1 MTQTASLRPS
11 RRALIAGAGVM
22 LAAPALLAGAP
33 ATQRLTG
40 RAFGSGWAITL
51 PDAAPL
57 AGLHAAVDDVL
68 AGIDRQMSPWRADS
82 DITALN
88 MAGAGPRDLPGDT
101 AQVLAAALRLAHDSG
116 GAFDPTVGPL
126 VARWG
131 FGPIRQ
137 GDPQPDW
144 RHLTL
149 TGQTVTKAT
158 PGATADLCG
167 IAKGHALDRLAALM
181 AGRGA
186 HWLIDLG
193 GELAAGGQHPL
204 GRAWQVAI
212 EGSPGAAAEVLALR
226 GGMAVATSGSGVNG
240 YDLGGR
246 RVSHIID
253 PASGTPA
260 QGGLAQVSVIARS
273 ARFADGWA
281 TALFAAGEARA
292 LDMARQHGL
301 TTLMLTA
308 DGRRLETG
316 DLAAHLA

>member
-1 MTQTASLRPS
+1 MTQTASLLS

-22 LAAPALLAGAP
+22 LAAPAVLAGAP

-40 RAFGSGWAITL
+40 WAFGTGWAITL
-51 PDAAPL
+51 PDAAPV
-57 AGLHAAVDDVL
+57 AGLRAAVDDLL

-88 MAGAGPRDLPGDT
+88 RAGAGPRDLPDEA
-101 AQVLAAALRLAHDSG
+101 AQVLAAALRLARDSG

-137 GDPQPDW
+137 GDDRPDW
-144 RHLTL
+144 RHLTVA
-149 TGQTVTKAT
+149 GRTVTKAT

-167 IAKGHALDRLAALM
+167 IAKGHALDRLAALL

-193 GELAAGGQHPL
+193 GELAAGGHHPS
-204 GRAWQVAI
+204 GRAWQVAV
-212 EGSPGAAAEVLALR
+212 EGPTGATEVLALR
-226 GGMAVATSGSGVNG
+226 GGLSVATSGSGVNG
-240 YDLGGR
+240 YDLGGQ
-246 RVSHIID
+246 RVGHIID
-253 PASGTPA
+253 PARGAPA
-260 QGGLAQVSVIARS
+260 QGGLAQVSVIAPSGRS
-273 ARFADGWA
+273 ADGWA

-292 LDMARQHGL
+292 MALARQHGL
-301 TTLMLTA
+301 TSLMLTS

-316 DLAAHLA
+316 DLAAHRA